1 MFKNRVLGALLLFL
15 ALGCRQQP
23 ESPPA
28 ISVEVQNL
36 ESENLQLSTE
46 FVGRLEAKQ
55 KEILT
60 PIVNGIITDITVDE
74 GDTVEPGDVIV
85 QIQPSQEPL
94 EAETKNSK
102 LNQVTATIAGIVSS
116 IQPTLGEYVETG
128 QEITTIIQNDVLEIN
143 ISVFLEQASKLEIG
157 LPVEIVNRQGKAIA
171 KGEVNFISPQA
182 DRSGQAILV
191 KATINNNGKLKDG
204 SFARARIIWSEQ
216 PAILIPVEA
225 VARISRKTFVFVAE
239 EEEQE
244 DGKKILVAEQRLVEL
259 GAIQGQSYQVISG
272 LEPGTILITDGI
284 RNLADDTPI
293 TIEKPQT
300 PHTSN

>member
-60 PIVNGIITDITVDE
+60 PIVNGRITDITVEE

-94 EAETKNSK
+94 EAETKNSEV
-102 LNQVTATIAGIVSS
+102 NQVTATIAGVVSS

-128 QEITTIIQNDVLEIN
+128 QEITTIIQDDVLEIN
-143 ISVFLEQASKLEIG
+143 ISVPLEQASKLEIG

-171 KGEVNFISPQA
+171 KGEVNCISPQA
-182 DRSGQAILV
+182 DRSGQSILV
-191 KATINNNGKLKDG
+191 KATINNNGKLIDN

-216 PAILIPVEA
+216 PGILIPTKGVSW
-225 VARISRKTFVFVAE
+225 IGGQTLVFVAE

-244 DGKKILVAEQRLVEL
+244 DGKKVLVAKLRPIEL

-272 LEPGTILITDGI
+272 LEPGTLLITSSI
-284 RNLADDTPI
+284 RNLAYGTPI
-293 TIEKPQT
+293 TLEKPQT
-300 PHTSN
+300 QHTSN